1 MQNIFNYFLAQLNDN
16 ANELVYRGNF
26 IFKFFQDS
34 MTVLNAIDGKL
45 VSEEIEF
52 SPVAV
57 LTKSPVPFVES
68 NKRIDWLLEFGI
80 LIRIQGQEYDAAED
94 LDYANI
100 ESVLDDLQGA
110 VYESGTTRYAFKTQK
125 PNYNG
130 YTVLGRSKFAIITCT
145 MNVTQI
151 DFGYFGNDSVWSLG
165 GNTLDVVQV
174 ARTATRRFYT
184 TDKKDDTSNDYN
196 KPTGRSV
203 VVELT
208 FNYNDET
215 DLLSEVQGKQT
226 LSKTYTLSETFNEGT
241 PVTYT
246 VIVESGSEVQ
256 QNGVVKQLILR
267 CVEV

>member
-1 MQNIFNYFLAQLNDN
+1 MQNIFNYFLTQLNAN
-16 ANELVYRGNF
+16 ANNLEYRGNY

-34 MTVLNAIDGKL
+34 MTVLEPVTGKL

-52 SPVAV
+52 SPVAL

-100 ESVLDDLQGA
+100 ESVLDALQGS
-110 VYESGTTRYAFKTQK
+110 VYDDGTTRYTFKTQQ

-151 DFGYFGNDSVWSLG
+151 DFGYFGNDSSWSVG
-165 GNTLDVVQV
+165 GNTLDT
-174 ARTATRRFYT
+174 RTVMRTSTKRFYT
-184 TDKKDDTSNDYN
+184 ADKKGTLENDYN
-196 KPTGRSV
+196 KPTGRAV
-203 VVELT
+203 VIEIT

-215 DLLSEVQGKQT
+215 DLLSEAQGKQT
-226 LSKTYTLSETFNEGT
+226 LDKTYTVTETFNSNS
-241 PVTYT
+241 VSYT
-246 VIVESGSEVQ
+246 MTVESGTEVQ
-256 QNGVVKQLILR
+256 EKGVVKQLILR
-267 CVEV
+267 FVEV